1 MEHSAFD
8 VREALEKCFKEYHS
22 INSLGSKQ
30 KAAHY
35 PEDIQNK
42 HWVSIIYSWILIV
55 KQSFNLYQFFQIVLE
70 KVHGANLSL
79 IYDGELFWYK
89 IHNVENNF

>member
-42 HWVSIIYSWILIV
+42 HWVSIIYS
-55 KQSFNLYQFFQIVLE
+55 
-70 KVHGANLSL
+70 
-79 IYDGELFWYK
+79 
-89 IHNVENNF
+89 